1 MRWRWLLAVPVVVP
15 GLVAPVL
22 AHHVGSYTPR
32 DNEISANFK
41 QIKFSIQAKRF
52 DVAMRLYDT
61 GALRRA
67 LRSQASRMPPGLDEA
82 IGTALNAGDARA
94 AESGLMRFFA
104 VLMRDLVLEADRQ
117 ASDRSSA
124 VDERADAARKLLQA
138 TWRYYNL
145 VDFAIS
151 QRNSQASTAMRLA
164 FDEAE
169 GYVKP
174 GAAPALDKIRQPLQ
188 RMAQILGDV
197 IQASATSARRDP

>member
-1 MRWRWLLAVPVVVP
+1 MLLLVL
-15 GLVAPVL
+15 GLVAPAR

-32 DNEISANFK
+32 DNEVSANFK
-41 QIKFSIQAKRF
+41 QIKFSIQARRF
-52 DVAMRLYDT
+52 DVATQLYET

-67 LRSQASRMPPGLDEA
+67 LRSQVTREATGRDLDAA
-82 IGTALNAGDARA
+82 IGTALKAGDAHG
-94 AESGLMRFFA
+94 AESGLVVFFA
-104 VLMRDLVLEADRQ
+104 VVMRNLVLEADRQ
-117 ASDRSSA
+117 VSDRSSSA
-124 VDERADAARKLLQA
+124 DARADAARRLLEA

-151 QRNSQASTAMRLA
+151 QRNPPASTAMRLA

-174 GAAPALDKIRQPLQ
+174 DAAPALDKVRQPLQ

-197 IQASATSARRDP
+197 IQAPPTSARREP

>member
-82 IGTALNAGDARA
+82 IGTALKAGDARA

-104 VLMRDLVLEADRQ
+104 VLMRDLVLEADRHLAAQ
-117 ASDRSSA
+117 LPGIHR
-124 VDERADAARKLLQA
+124 DAAGLR
-138 TWRYYNL
+138 
-145 VDFAIS
+145 
-151 QRNSQASTAMRLA
+151 
-164 FDEAE
+164 
-169 GYVKP
+169 
-174 GAAPALDKIRQPLQ
+174 
-188 RMAQILGDV
+188 
-197 IQASATSARRDP
+197 